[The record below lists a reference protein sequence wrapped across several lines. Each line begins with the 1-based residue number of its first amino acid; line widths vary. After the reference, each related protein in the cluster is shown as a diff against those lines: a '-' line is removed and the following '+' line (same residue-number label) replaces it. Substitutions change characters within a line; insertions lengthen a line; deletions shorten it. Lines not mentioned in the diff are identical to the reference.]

1 MADVAL
7 TELAIGT
14 GTGIASALA
23 AAAFYLRRK
32 TTAMDED
39 KKRLDEEHAAR
50 MEVLTA
56 ERDRAL
62 GITRAGSKGNAC
74 TTAPQGP
81 ALARLDADPAGAAR
95 HDGRGDQADPSVLD
109 QAIATKITSEV
120 QRLLPEAVEKIQA
133 EERLRAAARSEREQ
147 AQIAIIREEV
157 AKVLHGLEG
166 S

>member
-39 KKRLDEEHAAR
+39 KARLDEEHAAR

-62 GITRAGSKGNAC
+62 
-74 TTAPQGP
+74 
-81 ALARLDADPAGAAR
+81 
-95 HDGRGDQADPSVLD
+95 ADPSVLD

>member
-32 TTAMDED
+32 TTAMDEE
-39 KKRLDEEHAAR
+39 KERLDEEHAAR

-56 ERDRAL
+56 ERDRA
-62 GITRAGSKGNAC
+62 S
-74 TTAPQGP
+74 
-81 ALARLDADPAGAAR
+81 
-95 HDGRGDQADPSVLD
+95 ADPSVLD

-157 AKVLHGLEG
+157 AKVLQGIEG
-166 S
+166 SSK